1 MYTCVKGK
9 KLTRKN
15 RTITHSN
22 TEYHVYQANSRDCHS
37 CPLWNKCTSAK
48 NGRAIKIPQKQE
60 FRKKY
65 TDRMNHPENRKLIKE
80 RKNLIEHVFGTLKR
94 WMGKLPIL
102 LTSQKKGQ
110 IEIDLYT
117 TVYNIRR
124 LVSMEDVPVLVQKL
138 RNYSF

>member
-1 MYTCVKGK
+1 
-9 KLTRKN
+9 
-15 RTITHSN
+15 
-22 TEYHVYQANSRDCHS
+22 
-37 CPLWNKCTSAK
+37 
-48 NGRAIKIPQKQE
+48 
-60 FRKKY
+60 
-65 TDRMNHPENRKLIKE
+65 MNHPENRKLIKE